1 MVISPEQMG
10 LEEVIQGVRRLQFS
24 DDQETEQYD
33 QFALVLSVFFLQI
46 FVRSFL
52 SQIFVAPYGSGAQST
67 CLVCLMANMAP
78 NLLLPDTL
86 TTGMTEWAPT

>member
-52 SQIFVAPYGSGAQST
+52 KFSSPHLA
-67 CLVCLMANMAP
+67 LVPKAHA
-78 NLLLPDTL
+78 
-86 TTGMTEWAPT
+86 